1 MHNRHLASYLLDS
14 AFPSIAGYAFR
25 ERQTLAKQTG
35 RGSRLGRIGSRQ
47 AGYQILD
54 LPVCAAAGTKVRR
67 TAASVRWGLGPLHT
81 VGLAE
86 AREMA
91 RQSRLLVQLGR
102 RAPFERAV
110 AIDPGRAPGPRVAVP
125 RVSPSTFCTA
135 SAPTLSSLSWLIPT
149 PHTIAVDAP
158 RSPSPTTTQH
168 SLPSGPLRPYL
179 GRTFTGWIAPTWPGA
194 RKI

>member
-14 AFPSIAGYAFR
+14 AFPSITGYAFR
-25 ERQTLAKQTG
+25 ERQTWAKQTG
-35 RGSRLGRIGSRQ
+35 RGSRSDWVTTSRLPNLESSGMGPQARRSAGR
-47 AGYQILD
+47 
-54 LPVCAAAGTKVRR
+54 T
-67 TAASVRWGLGPLHT
+67 ASVRWGLGPLHT

-110 AIDPGRAPGPRVAVP
+110 AIDPGRALGPRVAVP

-149 PHTIAVDAP
+149 PHTIAVDASC
-158 RSPSPTTTQH
+158 SPSPTTTQH
-168 SLPSGPLRPYL
+168 SLPSGPLRP
-179 GRTFTGWIAPTWPGA
+179 FTGWIAPTWPGA